1 MSENGLDPNAKLAE
15 LTARTRQW
23 AQARAAEE
31 PALRVRLAKPIDAPG
46 IPQAVAEIL
55 NTAAAGRSAGGT
67 HPKPPFA
74 GTLEAFQRQI
84 AACEACPRAG
94 KRKKLVF
101 GEGHS
106 AAPLVFIGEG
116 PSSDDDASGRPFSGA
131 SGDLLDR
138 MVAAMGFKRAEV
150 YLVQVVKC
158 RGLGN
163 EPTPAEAAACLP
175 YLEQQL
181 ALLAPKALVSF
192 GRYTSALL
200 SGTPKPMA
208 ELRGRWSKFKGI
220 PLMPT
225 YHPEEILRDEGLKRF
240 VWADLKLVMKHLQA

>member
-1 MSENGLDPNAKLAE
+1 MDPNAKLAE
-15 LTARTRQW
+15 LAARTRQW

-31 PALRVRLAKPIDAPG
+31 PALRVRLAKPLDAPG

-55 NTAAAGRSAGGT
+55 NSTAAGNAQGGAR
-67 HPKPPFA
+67 PKPPFA
-74 GTLEAFQRQI
+74 DTMEAFQRQI

-106 AAPLVFIGEG
+106 ASPLVFIGEG

-150 YLVQVVKC
+150 YLVHVVKC
-158 RGLGN
+158 RGLGGT
-163 EPTPAEAAACLP
+163 PTPAETAACLP

-181 ALLAPKALVSF
+181 SLLSPKALVSF
-192 GRYTSALL
+192 GSYASALL
-200 SGTPKPMA
+200 SGAPKPMA

-225 YHPEEILRDEGLKRF
+225 YHPDEILRDEGLKRF